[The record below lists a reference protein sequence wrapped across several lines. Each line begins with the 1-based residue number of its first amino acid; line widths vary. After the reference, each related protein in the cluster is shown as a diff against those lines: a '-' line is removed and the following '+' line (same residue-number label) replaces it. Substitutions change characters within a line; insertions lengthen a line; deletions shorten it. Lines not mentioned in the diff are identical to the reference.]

1 LNFESKIQGAQ
12 LEDQKQIKAQEGHL
26 EEGKATKPVNGTQ
39 SGKPSKRQK
48 RAEKSSETQNP
59 LEINSP

>member
-12 LEDQKQIKAQEGHL
+12 LEDQKQIKAQEDHL
-26 EEGKATKPVNGTQ
+26 EEGKAAKPVNGTQ

-48 RAEKSSETQNP
+48 GLRKAQKLKTP
-59 LEINSP
+59 LEINSS